1 MSQLSSLP
9 DTLSMLTLRSLKTIL
24 FTVGPLLLPRLITW
38 YRTQKVA
45 TVTAPVGR
53 QPVPSPVYSSL
64 NILFVSAVIALI
76 STFPYFAPENIFTT
90 TSSRI
95 QTPNDVLF
103 TRLAIARGGSELSEG
118 DNILRPKIAS
128 LDSRLLYFAYGPDVL
143 THCSFCNSD
152 EPMTY
157 LYYALPSI
165 ILPHLLHTF
174 ALGLATSSGIAG
186 KYTNQWRSIA
196 AMTGMGFAISECYLF
211 GSYDWKLNARAHRP
225 EEYVHFYWRMR
236 IFRGIT
242 IALVD
247 ALFAGLFWLSSTNRM
262 FVVPPSAAERM
273 ETAIRTL
280 ENARGKLNAVGIL
293 RNVVVRDEGLRIKT
307 EGYWRK
313 EGQFMGEVMDE
324 REVVEGVRSA
334 LSGRIQVA
342 KVEDE
347 ARKYAEGITGFQE
360 VLPTS

>member
-1 MSQLSSLP
+1 MPDILSVL
-9 DTLSMLTLRSLKTIL
+9 MLRSLQTIV
-24 FTVGPLLLPRLITW
+24 FTVGPFLLPRLITW
-38 YRTQKVA
+38 YRTPKLA
-45 TVTAPVGR
+45 TVTSTVER
-53 QPVPSPVYSSL
+53 QPVPSPVYKSL

-76 STFPYFAPENIFTT
+76 STFPYFAPENIFTI

-103 TRLAIARGGSELSEG
+103 TRLAIARSGSELLET
-118 DNILRPKIAS
+118 DHILRPKIAS
-128 LDSRLLYFAYGPDVL
+128 LDSRLLYLAYGPDVL

-152 EPMTY
+152 DPMTY

-174 ALGLATSSGIAG
+174 ALGLATSSAVAG
-186 KYTNQWRSIA
+186 KYTSRWRSIA
-196 AMTGMGFAISECYLF
+196 AMTGMGMAISECYLF
-211 GSYDWKLNARAHRP
+211 GSYDWKSNARAHRP
-225 EEYVHFYWRMR
+225 EEYVHFYWRIR

-242 IALVD
+242 VALVD
-247 ALFAGLFWLSSTNRM
+247 GLFAGLFWLSSTNRM

-273 ETAIRTL
+273 ETAMRTL

-293 RNVVVRDEGLRIKT
+293 RNVAVRDEGLRRKT
-307 EGYWRK
+307 EWYWRK

-324 REVVEGVRSA
+324 REVVEGLRNA
-334 LSGRIQVA
+334 LSERIQVT

-347 ARKYAEGITGFQE
+347 ARKYADGITGFQE
-360 VLPTS
+360 ILPAS